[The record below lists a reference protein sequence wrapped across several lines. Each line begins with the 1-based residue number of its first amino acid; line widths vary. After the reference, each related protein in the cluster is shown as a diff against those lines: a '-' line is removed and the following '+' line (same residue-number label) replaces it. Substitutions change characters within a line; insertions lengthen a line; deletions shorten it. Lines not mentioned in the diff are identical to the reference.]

1 MLCVEF
7 GGRYGLVPCQI
18 ISDHPTMPA
27 TSTIQ
32 LEFPEPD
39 IAQLTFD
46 DPAKG
51 ANVLSSGVLAE
62 FSAHL
67 DHLEQRPGLAGLII
81 RSEKR
86 GSFIAGADLREFVA
100 SLDAPK
106 SQIVAMCHRGRQL
119 FERLSQAPFVT
130 VAAIDGVCLGGGAEL
145 AIWCDRR
152 LMTDDPKAQF
162 GFPEVKLGLYPGW
175 GGTARS
181 SRIVGLANAV
191 ELVTGGESIDGR
203 AAALMGLATDVVPAD
218 RLAAAA
224 IALVRAEQQSKQYLQ
239 DRALWAEPIAI
250 DETELAFLG
259 ATASAMIQQQ
269 TKGQYPAP
277 VAALELMLEAA
288 GLDLEAACTKEAEG
302 MAELFGSPVN
312 RALLNVFFLGDR
324 NKKDTGIARSDI
336 TPRPIK
342 SVSVVGA
349 GIMGRGIAAAN
360 LKRNIPVRI
369 TDAAAAALD
378 VGVEQTL
385 EEASFD
391 RQTKR
396 PDPKRAVHYASL
408 LHATTSD
415 DELAAS
421 DLVIEAVVEIPDVK
435 RGVFARLEPKLRP
448 EAILA
453 TNTSTIPITELAAGL
468 ARPERFCGIHFF
480 NPVRKMPLVEV
491 IRGQKT
497 SDETIAAA
505 VAYAKSVGKSPVVIN
520 DGPGFLVNRLLLF
533 YMIEALELLLEGAEI
548 KAIER
553 AAKTFG
559 MPMGPLTL
567 YDVVGLDTAFFAGR
581 VMYEAFPDRVAL
593 SPVVGALIKAG
604 RLGQKSGAGFFSYAR
619 DKERGES
626 DPRVLEIIKPYFRK
640 PEKFTPEQIT
650 ARLFL
655 PMLLE
660 ATRVVEEKLVRDPRD
675 VDLALIYGIGFPPFR
690 GGLLFWAD
698 TIRLNRILEMLKPL
712 EPLGPRMQPTELLLD
727 MAKTG
732 RRFYQPGS

>member
-1 MLCVEF
+1 
-7 GGRYGLVPCQI
+7 
-18 ISDHPTMPA
+18 MPA
-27 TSTIQ
+27 APTIQ
-32 LEFPEPD
+32 LSFPEPD
-39 IAQLTFD
+39 IAQLTLD
-46 DPAKG
+46 DPSKG

-62 FSAHL
+62 FAAHL
-67 DHLEQRPGLAGLII
+67 DQLEKRSGLAGLVI
-81 RSEKR
+81 RSGKP

-106 SQIVAMCHRGRQL
+106 DQIVAMCHRGRRL
-119 FERLSQAPFVT
+119 FERLSKGPFVT

-152 LMTDDPKAQF
+152 IMADDPKAQF

-175 GGTARS
+175 GGTARA

-191 ELVTGGESIDGR
+191 ELVTSGESIDGR
-203 AAALMGLATDVVPAD
+203 AAALMELATDVVPAD
-218 RLAAAA
+218 RIGAAA
-224 IALVRAEQQSKQYLQ
+224 IALIRAGQQGKQYLE
-239 DRALWAEPIAI
+239 DRGRWRQPIEI
-250 DETELAFLG
+250 DETELTFLG
-259 ATASAMIQQQ
+259 ATASALIQQQ
-269 TKGQYPAP
+269 TKGHYPAP

-288 GLDLEAACTKEAEG
+288 SLDLDSACTKEAEG

-312 RALLNVFFLGDR
+312 RALINVFFLGDR
-324 NKKDTGIARSDI
+324 NKKDTGIARTDI
-336 TPRPIK
+336 KPRPIK

-378 VGVEQTL
+378 SGIEQTL

-396 PDPKRAVHYASL
+396 PDPKRAVHFASL

-421 DLVIEAVVEIPDVK
+421 DLAIEAVVEIPDVK
-435 RGVFARLEPKLRP
+435 RAVFARLEPRLGP

-453 TNTSTIPITELAAGL
+453 TNTSTIPITQLSQKL
-468 ARPERFCGIHFF
+468 THPDRFCGIHFF

-491 IRGQKT
+491 IRGERT
-497 SDETIAAA
+497 SDETVATA
-505 VAYAKSVGKSPVVIN
+505 VAYAKSVGKSPVVVN
-520 DGPGFLVNRLLLF
+520 DGPGFLVNRLLFF
-533 YMIEALELLLEGAEI
+533 YMLEALELLSEGAEI

-553 AAKTFG
+553 AAKSFG
-559 MPMGPLTL
+559 MPMGPLAL
-567 YDVVGLDTAFFAGR
+567 YDVVGFDTAVLAGR
-581 VMYEAFPDRVAL
+581 VMYDAFPDRIVL
-593 SPVVGALIKAG
+593 SPIVGALMKAG

-619 DKERGES
+619 DKERGEP
-626 DPRVLEIIKPYFRK
+626 DPRVVEILAPYLR
-640 PEKFTPEQIT
+640 EQDKFTPEQLIS
-650 ARLFL
+650 RLFL

-660 ATRVVEEKLVRDPRD
+660 ATRVLQEGLVRDPRD
-675 VDLALIYGIGFPPFR
+675 VDLALIYGIGFPPFK

-698 TIRLNRILEMLKPL
+698 TVGVERILKML
-712 EPLGPRMQPTELLLD
+712 EPLQSLGPRMAPTGLLLE

-732 RRFYQPGS
+732 RRFYRPGE